1 MIAPPYGKSDD
12 AIRIGRFDRAEIF
25 AAAADDDDTYC
36 EHGED
41 RRKRARDPNQLGKFI
56 VDLAPQVDR
65 PTREACPLSAISGHP
80 TNLSAG
86 RARQICEAC

>member
-25 AAAADDDDTYC
+25 AAAAVDDDTYC

-56 VDLAPQVDR
+56 VDLAPRSIDR
-65 PTREACPLSAISGHP
+65 
-80 TNLSAG
+80 
-86 RARQICEAC
+86 RARHVRLVP